1 MMAYAQGEQAFQGTA
16 GHSADRFLRTSLG
29 GWNPVGCLVS
39 VIDDPREAAHA
50 VMALRASGFPPEHV
64 RIIPPNDLLASVG
77 GSGQRGGL
85 IARVVCMLADW
96 SDNTIFAAEYLD
108 EARRGHQVV
117 MVYAPALERAD
128 QAHVV
133 VGHHGA
139 HMVRHY
145 GPWVVRGFAG

>member
-1 MMAYAQGEQAFQGTA
+1 MMAYAQGEQTFQGTA

-50 VMALRASGFPPEHV
+50 VMALRALGFPPEHV
-64 RIIPPNDLLASVG
+64 RLIPAADLLANVG
-77 GSGQRGGL
+77 GSGQRDGL
-85 IARVVCMLADW
+85 IARVICMLADW
-96 SDNTIFAAEYLD
+96 SDNAIFAAEYLD

-117 MVYAPALERAD
+117 MVYAPAPEQAD

-133 VGHHGA
+133 VGRHCA

-145 GPWVVRGFAG
+145 GSWVVRGFAD